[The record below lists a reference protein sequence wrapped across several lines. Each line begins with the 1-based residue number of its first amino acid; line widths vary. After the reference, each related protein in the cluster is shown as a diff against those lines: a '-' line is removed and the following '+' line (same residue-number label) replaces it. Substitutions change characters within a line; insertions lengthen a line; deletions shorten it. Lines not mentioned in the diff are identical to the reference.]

1 MANQNPEGQ
10 SGEPFNEREEKHK
23 NELIKEKHRRNIE
36 WIAVGIIVAAF
47 LVSGIGIFAVCGD
60 ASARGWFQTIFTT
73 ILGAALAYALKKDR

>member
-47 LVSGIGIFAVCGD
+47 LVSGIGIFAVCGGRIHTP
-60 ASARGWFQTIFTT
+60 AGFRRSSQQS
-73 ILGAALAYALKKDR
+73 LGRLSPTH